1 MWRTVSAEWGK
12 TWSVRAPWACLL
24 AAAALVL
31 VTATSLANDFVH
43 GLGTGERPPGATMPL
58 ADAVGPAMQFG
69 QLVFATFA
77 LQLITAEYST
87 GSISATLRAQPRRHL
102 VVLSKAAIAAAC
114 GLVVGALLGAL
125 SDWTSRLVLGDL
137 AATGGQPLVEVAAR
151 SGSLLA
157 LVAVLVVGLGAVL
170 RSAVGTLAAA
180 TVVLLATLAL
190 PSSSGRWAPGQAGAT
205 WLSGA
210 SDPYPAVVGLL
221 VVTVWAAAVLVA
233 ALLLVERRDA

>member
-1 MWRTVSAEWGK
+1 MLRTIWAEWGK

-24 AAAALVL
+24 TAAALVL

-43 GLGTGERPPGATMPL
+43 GFGTGERPPGATMPL
-58 ADAVGPAMQFG
+58 VDAVGPALQFG

-102 VVLSKAAIAAAC
+102 VVLSKAAIAAGC

-125 SDWTSRLVLGDL
+125 SDWASRLVLGDYT
-137 AATGGQPLVEVAAR
+137 ATGGQSLVEVAVR
-151 SGSLLA
+151 SGTLLA
-157 LVAVLVVGLGAVL
+157 LVAVLVVGLGAAL
-170 RSAVGTLAAA
+170 RSAVGTLAAV

-190 PSSSGRWAPGQAGAT
+190 PSSAGRWAPGQAGAT
-205 WLSGA
+205 WLAGA
-210 SDPYPAVVGLL
+210 SDPYPTEVGLL
-221 VVTVWAAAVLVA
+221 VVTAWAAAALVV
-233 ALLLVERRDA
+233 ALWLVERRDS